1 MDHYQII
8 SGRFQAAI
16 ETIAQ
21 SVDIVAEPLADSS
34 ALLTQALLADHKI
47 VACGNGSD
55 AALAQLFAS
64 KLLDRFEQERPAL
77 PAMALA
83 ADTASL
89 TAIALQ
95 EGIEEIYSRQIR
107 ALGQSGDILFCIA
120 SGLPAT
126 NLQKAIAAAHERNMA
141 VIILSTT
148 RDEHLPRLLAD
159 GDFALV
165 IDCQRQTLATELH
178 LMVLHALCELV
189 DNNIFGNYNG
199 SHP

>member
-21 SVDIVAEPLADSS
+21 SVDILAEPLAESS
-34 ALLTQALLADHKI
+34 ALLTQALLADRKI
-47 VACGNGSD
+47 IACGNGSD

-95 EGIEEIYSRQIR
+95 EGIEEIYSRQVR
-107 ALGQSGDILFCIA
+107 ALGQGGDILLCIA
-120 SGLPAT
+120 SGMPAT
-126 NLQKAIAAAHERNMA
+126 NLQRAIIAAHERNMA

-148 RDEHLPRLLAD
+148 TDEHMPQLLID

-178 LMVLHALCELV
+178 LMLLHALCELV

-199 SHP
+199 SNT

>member
-21 SVDIVAEPLADSS
+21 SVDILAEPLAESS
-34 ALLTQALLADHKI
+34 ALLTQALLADRKI
-47 VACGNGSD
+47 IACGNGSD

-95 EGIEEIYSRQIR
+95 EGIEEIYSRQVR
-107 ALGQSGDILFCIA
+107 ALGQGGDILLCIA

-126 NLQKAIAAAHERNMA
+126 NLQRAITAAHERNMA

-148 RDEHLPRLLAD
+148 TDEHMPQLLID

-178 LMVLHALCELV
+178 LMLLHALCELV

-199 SHP
+199 SNT

>member
-21 SVDIVAEPLADSS
+21 SVDILADPLAESS
-34 ALLTQALLADHKI
+34 ALLTQALLADRKI
-47 VACGNGSD
+47 ITCGNGSD

-64 KLLDRFEQERPAL
+64 KLLDRFEQDRPAL
-77 PAMALA
+77 PAMALT

-95 EGIEEIYSRQIR
+95 EGLEEIYSRQIR
-107 ALGQSGDILFCIA
+107 ALGQSGDILLCIA

-148 RDEHLPRLLAD
+148 ADEHLPRLLAD

-165 IDCQRQTLATELH
+165 IDSQRQTLATELH

-199 SHP
+199 SNP

>member
-21 SVDIVAEPLADSS
+21 SVDILAEPLADSS
-34 ALLTQALLADHKI
+34 ELLTQALLADRKI
-47 VACGNGSD
+47 IVCGNGCD

-64 KLLDRFEQERPAL
+64 KLLDRFEHERPAL

-89 TAIALQ
+89 TAIAQQ
-95 EGIEEIYSRQIR
+95 EGFEEIYSRQVR
-107 ALGQSGDILFCIA
+107 ALGQSGDILLCIA
-120 SGLPAT
+120 SNVPAT
-126 NLQKAIAAAHERNMA
+126 NLQKAVSAAHERNMA

-148 RDEHLPRLLAD
+148 KDDHLPRLLTESD
-159 GDFALV
+159 CALV
-165 IDCQRQTLATELH
+165 VDCQRPTLAAELQ
-178 LMVLHALCELV
+178 LMLLHALCELV

-199 SHP
+199 SNP